1 MPMPVPAAKT
11 APTATPSCDTDSSH
25 TREWTTHSC
34 HAAARVCVCS
44 QQPAR
49 SFLQCAVR
57 RRAPSIAM
65 QHCCMLLAR
74 CRRRLWRRAGR
85 LAALCFTVSAPNI
98 EKQKKLREGGGRKDG
113 GVCTGPR
120 HPAQSAECSA
130 SCWLLWLWL
139 WWLYQRCFGW
149 SALSGLG
156 DPVVSGRT
164 FKHYGVFRL
173 QSVLVACPCCHM
185 VHGATWL
192 SPSVDCFKL

>member
-1 MPMPVPAAKT
+1 M
-11 APTATPSCDTDSSH
+11 S
-25 TREWTTHSC
+25 RGR
-34 HAAARVCVCS
+34 ARVCVQS
-44 QQPAR
+44 AA
-49 SFLQCAVR
+49 SKKFLAVR
-57 RRAPSIAM
+57 SAQASTIHRHAA
-65 QHCCMLLAR
+65 LLHAAGTVPAAA
-74 CRRRLWRRAGR
+74 LGRRAGR
-85 LAALCFTVSAPNI
+85 LAALCFAVSAPNI

-139 WWLYQRCFGW
+139 WWLHQRWFGW

-156 DPVVSGRT
+156 DPVSGRT

-173 QSVLVACPCCHM
+173 QSALVLLARVACPCCHM

-192 SPSVDCFKL
+192 SPSVDLASS

>member
-1 MPMPVPAAKT
+1 M
-11 APTATPSCDTDSSH
+11 D
-25 TREWTTHSC
+25 
-34 HAAARVCVCS
+34 HALVSRGRARVCVQS
-44 QQPAR
+44 AA
-49 SFLQCAVR
+49 SKKFLAVR

-85 LAALCFTVSAPNI
+85 LAALCVTVSAANI

-113 GVCTGPR
+113 GVCRAQAAQPR
-120 HPAQSAECSA
+120 VSAECSA

-139 WWLYQRCFGW
+139 WWLYQGWFGW
-149 SALSGLG
+149 SATVSASALSGLG
-156 DPVVSGRT
+156 DPAVSGRT

-173 QSVLVACPCCHM
+173 QSALVLLARVACPCCHM

-192 SPSVDCFKL
+192 SPSVDLASS